1 MFFYCIIMEC
11 QYLWLFIRSPLR
23 LNTKYLLNNLLPAV
37 YMNITLL
44 MIGNTSEAFVN
55 AGYEVFIKRL
65 KHYVKVKEVV
75 IPDIKDR
82 KHLNAEQ
89 IKEKEAV
96 LILDKL
102 ASANYSVLLDERGTE
117 FSSLEFAA
125 FLQKTMNAGTRELFF
140 IIGGAYGVAE
150 SVKQKVS
157 LSVSLSRMTFTH
169 QFIRLIFTEQLYR
182 AMTILKNEPYH
193 NE

>member
-1 MFFYCIIMEC
+1 
-11 QYLWLFIRSPLR
+11 
-23 LNTKYLLNNLLPAV
+23 
-37 YMNITLL
+37 MNITLL
-44 MIGNTSEAFVN
+44 MIGNTSEAFVLN
-55 AGYEVFIKRL
+55 GYEVFMKRL
-65 KHYVKVKEVV
+65 KHYIKVKQVI

-96 LILDKL
+96 LILEKL
-102 ASANYSVLLDERGTE
+102 TTANFSVLLDERGKE
-117 FSSLEFAA
+117 FSSVEFAG
-125 FLQKTMNAGTRELFF
+125 FLQKTMNTGTRELFF

-150 SVKQKVS
+150 NVKHKADITVS
-157 LSVSLSRMTFTH
+157 FSRMTFTH
-169 QFIRLIFTEQLYR
+169 QFIRLLFTEQLYR

>member
-1 MFFYCIIMEC
+1 
-11 QYLWLFIRSPLR
+11 
-23 LNTKYLLNNLLPAV
+23 
-37 YMNITLL
+37 MNITLL
-44 MIGNTSEAFVN
+44 MIGNTSEAFVLE
-55 AGYEVFIKRL
+55 GYDVFMKRL
-65 KHYVKVKEVV
+65 KHYIKVKEVI

-96 LILDKL
+96 LILEKIN
-102 ASANYSVLLDERGTE
+102 SANFSVLLDERGKE
-117 FSSLEFAA
+117 FSSVEFAG
-125 FLQKTMNAGTRELFF
+125 FLQKTMNAGTRELLF

-150 SVKQKVS
+150 SVKQKAD
-157 LSVSLSRMTFTH
+157 LTVSLSRMTFTH
-169 QFIRLIFTEQLYR
+169 QFIRMLFAEQLYR

>member
-1 MFFYCIIMEC
+1 M
-11 QYLWLFIRSPLR
+11 
-23 LNTKYLLNNLLPAV
+23 V
-37 YMNITLL
+37 
-44 MIGNTSEAFVN
+44 GNTSEAFVQS
-55 AGYEVFIKRL
+55 GYEVFIKRL
-65 KHYVKVKEVV
+65 KHYIKVKEVI
-75 IPDIKDR
+75 IPDLKDR

-96 LILDKL
+96 LILEKL
-102 ASANYSVLLDERGTE
+102 TSPNFSVLLDERGKE
-117 FSSLEFAA
+117 FTSAEFAG

-150 SVKQKVS
+150 SVKQKADIT
-157 LSVSLSRMTFTH
+157 VSLSRMTFTH
-169 QFIRLIFTEQLYR
+169 QVIRLLFAEQLYR